1 MKLKERYITDEQGNR
16 IGVLLDIEEYQKLL
30 EESEELDAI
39 RAYDLAVSGGDDEI
53 PFEVA
58 IADIENSQQ

>member
-1 MKLKERYITDEQGNR
+1 MLLKEKYITDEQGNQ
-16 IGVLLDIEEYQKLL
+16 IGILLDIDEYRKLL
-30 EESEELDAI
+30 QDSEELDAI
-39 RAYDLAVSGGDDEI
+39 RAYDLAISDEEI

>member
-1 MKLKERYITDEQGNR
+1 MPLKQKYITDEQGNQ

-58 IADIENSQQ
+58 IAEIENSQQ